1 MVARRRIFRRRR
13 KERGLNLMEK
23 KYTKDEI
30 IAKANEI
37 AMMIANTEQ
46 VDFFK
51 RAEEQINENQK
62 VRESISSLK
71 SLQKQAVNF
80 QQYGKEK
87 ALNIIEGKI
96 DKIQEEIDAVPIVQ
110 EFKQSQGEV
119 NELLQ
124 MVSTTI
130 ANGVTNEVIRSTD
143 GDLLRGETGS
153 YVKNTTY
160 DHL

>member
-1 MVARRRIFRRRR
+1 MVARRRIYRRCR
-13 KERGLNLMEK
+13 KERGRIIMEK

-30 IAKANEI
+30 IAKAKEI
-37 AMMIANTEQ
+37 AHMIANTEE

-51 RAEEQINENQK
+51 RAEAQINENK
-62 VRESISSLK
+62 TIRENIASLK

-80 QQYGKEK
+80 QQYGKER
-87 ALNIIEGKI
+87 ALEIIEGKI
-96 DKIQEEIDAVPIVQ
+96 DKIQEDIDTVPIVQ

-119 NELLQ
+119 NDLLQ
-124 MVSTTI
+124 LVSVTI
-130 ANGVTNEVIRSTD
+130 ANGVTNEVITSTD

-160 DHL
+160 NN